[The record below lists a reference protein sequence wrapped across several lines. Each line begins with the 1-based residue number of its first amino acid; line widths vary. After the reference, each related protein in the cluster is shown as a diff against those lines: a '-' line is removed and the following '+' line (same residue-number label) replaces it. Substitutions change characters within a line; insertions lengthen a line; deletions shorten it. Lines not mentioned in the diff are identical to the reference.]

1 MSKSRIVILGV
12 AVAAAVGAGYL
23 AKNLASPAKTVAA
36 APTPE
41 QPAARLMEV
50 LVLTQDVPLGERLGS
65 SAAWQPW
72 PVEGVMDAFITRER
86 EPNALEEVKNAV
98 ARLPL
103 YAGEPVR
110 RSKLVIDGQSFLSAI
125 LPPGKRAVATRI
137 AADTSAGGF
146 ILPNDRVDVIMTRRA
161 DDVSSPNGF
170 ITETVL
176 ENIRVLA
183 IDQTIHEDEEGRRV
197 KVGETA
203 TLELTP
209 EEAEVMT
216 VAQQM
221 ADRLTLSLRSIADSN
236 ENASDRG
243 LHLVTGM
250 GRGDSVKLIKS
261 GDVSIVGTKR

>member
-1 MSKSRIVILGV
+1 
-12 AVAAAVGAGYL
+12 
-23 AKNLASPAKTVAA
+23 
-36 APTPE
+36 
-41 QPAARLMEV
+41 
-50 LVLTQDVPLGERLGS
+50 
-65 SAAWQPW
+65 
-72 PVEGVMDAFITRER
+72 
-86 EPNALEEVKNAV
+86 
-98 ARLPL
+98 
-103 YAGEPVR
+103 
-110 RSKLVIDGQSFLSAI
+110 
-125 LPPGKRAVATRI
+125 
-137 AADTSAGGF
+137 
-146 ILPNDRVDVIMTRRA
+146 
-161 DDVSSPNGF
+161 
-170 ITETVL
+170 
-176 ENIRVLA
+176 
-183 IDQTIHEDEEGRRV
+183 V